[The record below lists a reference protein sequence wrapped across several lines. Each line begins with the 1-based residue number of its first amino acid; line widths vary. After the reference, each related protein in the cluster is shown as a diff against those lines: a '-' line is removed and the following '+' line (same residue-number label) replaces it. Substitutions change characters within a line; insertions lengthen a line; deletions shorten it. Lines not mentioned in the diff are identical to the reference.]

1 MAKNT
6 SIILN
11 DHFET
16 LISRKVESGEYA
28 SASEVIRAALRLFEE
43 KEARL
48 EALRRA
54 LVEGEQSG
62 TAGSLDMSAVKRKAR
77 AKRAA

>member
-28 SASEVIRAALRLFEE
+28 SASEVVRAALRLLEE

-62 TAGSLDMSAVKRKAR
+62 TAASLDMSAVKRKAR

>member
-28 SASEVIRAALRLFEE
+28 SASEVVRAALRLLEE